1 MSGMQQAT
9 NRRED
14 GAWARRH
21 NHALVSLARQ
31 VWHEN
36 CSLASA
42 YAVICETAAETLEVE
57 RVNIWRCDGPDALR
71 CVHSYE
77 RTGRRHNPPGYEETI
92 RPLGPYAKML
102 DEVRVIDAADV
113 TTHGVLSGEGTSLAH
128 YLRRHDVRSLIDAP
142 MRCEGELIGVVCHE
156 QVGTARMWTAE
167 DEAFAGSIGDYAA
180 MAYETQRRRDAEGRL
195 RYLELHDPHTDL
207 PNRDHLL
214 EVAHSALRPLHG
226 DTAGVAA
233 IHIQVDTLMHADD
246 AVAPDMDVLV
256 AIAERLHEAFC
267 ETATLARVRSDGFAL
282 LPHRHLHETEALNMA
297 ERCIELVHETAAAA
311 GAPHAAASAGIAFS
325 RDLVAPSADALLRN
339 AELASQRARQGNADR
354 CEVFDAE
361 HHRGLLARLRTE
373 RSLRDAFAAG
383 RMHVHYQPEIDLH
396 DGRWRAAEAL
406 LRWRDEQGEVHS
418 AAEFVEI
425 AEDCGLIVPLGRWVL
440 AEACRAA
447 TVWPTNEGRAPL
459 LRVNVSARQFE
470 QPGLLEDVTQALLGS
485 GLPASRLCL
494 ELTET
499 SLLRDE
505 VAAAHTLSRLRGL
518 GIGVALDDFG
528 NGYSSLSY
536 LKHLPIDA
544 LKLDQSF
551 IAGLPTDRYD
561 LAIVQAI
568 AGLAKQVGIEVV
580 AEGVENE
587 AQADALRNCGI
598 ARAQGHLFSPALAEE
613 ALLERFGDRV

>member
-1 MSGMQQAT
+1 MSGMQAT

-21 NHALVSLARQ
+21 NHALVALARQ

-77 RTGRRHNPPGYEETI
+77 RTGRRHNPPGYEEII
-92 RPLGPYAKML
+92 RPLGAYAQML
-102 DEVRVIDAADV
+102 GEVRVIDAADV
-113 TTHGVLSGEGTSLAH
+113 ASHAALNDESTSLAQ
-128 YLRRHDVRSLIDAP
+128 YLRRHNVRSLVDAP

-156 QVGTARMWTAE
+156 QIGAARMWTPE

-180 MAYETQRRRDAEGRL
+180 MAYETQRRREAEGRL
-195 RYLELHDPHTDL
+195 RYLELHDPQTDL

-226 DTAGVAA
+226 DTTGVAA
-233 IHIQVDTLMHADD
+233 IHLQVDTLMGPED
-246 AVAPDMDVLV
+246 ASKAGTDVLV
-256 AIAERLHEAFC
+256 AIAERLREAFC
-267 ETATLARVRSDGFAL
+267 EIATVARVRSDGFAL
-282 LPHRHLHETEALNMA
+282 LPHRHLHETEALSLA
-297 ERCIELVHETAAAA
+297 EHCIELIHDTAIEA
-311 GAPHAAASAGIAFS
+311 GAPHAVAAAGIAFS

-339 AELASQRARQGNADR
+339 AELASQRARQGSADR

-361 HHRGLLARLRTE
+361 HHRGLLARMRTE
-373 RSLRDAFAAG
+373 QSLRDAFAAG
-383 RMHVHYQPEIDLH
+383 RMQVHYQPEIDLR

-406 LRWRDEQGEVHS
+406 LRWRDAEGRVHS
-418 AAEFVEI
+418 AGEFVDI
-425 AEDCGLIVPLGRWVL
+425 AEASGLIIPLGRWVL

-447 TVWPTNEGRAPL
+447 TAWPTRDESAPL

-470 QPGLLEDVTQALLGS
+470 QPGLLEDVTQALIGS

-499 SLLRDE
+499 ALLRDE
-505 VAAAHTLSRLRGL
+505 VAAAHILSRLRGL
-518 GIGVALDDFG
+518 GVGVALDDFG
-528 NGYSSLSY
+528 SGYSSLSY

-544 LKLDQSF
+544 LKLDQGF

-568 AGLAKQVGIEVV
+568 AGLAKQVNIEVV
-580 AEGVENE
+580 AEGVEND
-587 AQADALRNCGI
+587 AQADALRACGI
-598 ARAQGHLFSPALAEE
+598 VRAQGHLFAPALAEE
-613 ALLERFGDRV
+613 ALLEGFGDRV

>member
-1 MSGMQQAT
+1 MSGMPQAT
-9 NRRED
+9 NRREE

-31 VWHEN
+31 VWHED

-57 RVNIWRCDGPDALR
+57 RVNIWRCDGADALR
-71 CVHSYE
+71 CVHSYD
-77 RTGRRHNPPGYEETI
+77 RAGRRHNPPGYEETI
-92 RPLGPYAKML
+92 RPLGAYAQML
-102 DEVRVIDAADV
+102 GEVRVIDAADV
-113 TTHGVLSGEGTSLAH
+113 ATHTALNAEDTSLAH
-128 YLRRHDVRSLIDAP
+128 YLRRHNVRSLLDAP

-156 QVGTARMWTAE
+156 QVGAARVWTPE

-180 MAYETQRRRDAEGRL
+180 MAYETQRRREAEGRL

-214 EVAHSALRPLHG
+214 EVAHTALRPLHG

-233 IHIQVDTLMHADD
+233 IHLQVDTLMGADESEQ
-246 AVAPDMDVLV
+246 AGADVLV
-256 AIAERLHEAFC
+256 AIAERLREEFC

-282 LPHRHLHETEALNMA
+282 LPHRHLHETEALNLA
-297 ERCIELVHETAAAA
+297 ERCIELIRDSAIAA
-311 GAPHAAASAGIAFS
+311 GAPHAVAAAGIAFS

-339 AELASQRARQGNADR
+339 AELASQRARQGSADR

-361 HHRGLLARLRTE
+361 HHRGLLARMRTE
-373 RSLRDAFAAG
+373 QSLRDAFAAG
-383 RMHVHYQPEIDLH
+383 RMQVHYQPEIDLH

-406 LRWRDEQGEVHS
+406 LRWRDEQGELRS
-418 AAEFVEI
+418 AGEFVDI
-425 AEDCGLIVPLGRWVL
+425 AEASGLIVPLGRWVL

-447 TVWPTNEGRAPL
+447 TAWPMRDGRAPL

-470 QPGLLEDVTQALLGS
+470 QPGLLQDVTQALLAS
-485 GLPASRLCL
+485 GLPAQRLCL

-505 VAAAHTLSRLRGL
+505 MAAAHTLSRLRGL
-518 GIGVALDDFG
+518 GVGVALDDFG
-528 NGYSSLSY
+528 SGYSSLSY

-544 LKLDQSF
+544 LKLDQGF

-587 AQADALRNCGI
+587 AQADALRACGI
-598 ARAQGHLFSPALAEE
+598 ARAQGHLFAPALTEE
-613 ALLERFGDRV
+613 ALLQSFGDAV

>member
-1 MSGMQQAT
+1 MSNMQQAT
-9 NRRED
+9 NRHED

-21 NHALVSLARQ
+21 NHALVALARQ
-31 VWHEN
+31 VWHEG

-42 YAVICETAAETLEVE
+42 YAAICETAAETLEVE
-57 RVNIWRCDGPDALR
+57 RVNIWRCDGADALH

-77 RTGRRHNPPGYEETI
+77 RAGRRHNPPGYEETI
-92 RPLGPYAKML
+92 QPLGAYAAML
-102 DEVRVIDAADV
+102 GEVRVIDAADV
-113 TTHGVLSGEGTSLAH
+113 ATHGALKDGGTSLAH
-128 YLRRHDVRSLIDAP
+128 YLRRHDVRSLLDAP

-156 QVGTARMWTAE
+156 QVGFARRWTPE
-167 DEAFAGSIGDYAA
+167 DEAFAASIGDYAA
-180 MAYETQRRRDAEGRL
+180 MAYETQRRREAESRL

-226 DTAGVAA
+226 DTVGVAA
-233 IHIQVDTLMHADD
+233 IHLQVDTLMHADD
-246 AVAPDMDVLV
+246 AGAGVLV
-256 AIAERLHEAFC
+256 AVAERLREEFC
-267 ETATLARVRSDGFAL
+267 ETATLARVRSDAFAL
-282 LPHRHLHETEALNMA
+282 LPHRHLHETEALNLA
-297 ERCIELVHETAAAA
+297 ERCIELVDDTVIAA
-311 GAPHAAASAGIAFS
+311 GAPHAVACAGIAFS
-325 RDLVAPSADALLRN
+325 RDLAAPSADALLRN
-339 AELASQRARQGNADR
+339 AELASQRARQGSADR

-373 RSLRDAFAAG
+373 RALRDAFAAG
-383 RMHVHYQPEIDLH
+383 RMQVHYQPEIDLQ
-396 DGRWRAAEAL
+396 DGRWCAAEAL
-406 LRWRDEQGEVHS
+406 LRWGDDQGDVRV

-447 TVWPTNEGRAPL
+447 TVWPMSEDRAPL

-470 QPGLLEDVTQALLGS
+470 QPGLLADVAHALSAS
-485 GLPASRLCL
+485 GLPPARLCL

-499 SLLRDE
+499 ALLRDP
-505 VAAAHTLSRLRGL
+505 VAAAHTLSRLRAL
-518 GIGVALDDFG
+518 GVGVALDDFG
-528 NGYSSLSY
+528 HGYSSLSY
-536 LKHLPIDA
+536 LKHLPIDT

-580 AEGVENE
+580 AEGVEND
-587 AQADALRNCGI
+587 AQADALRECGI

-613 ALLERFGDRV
+613 ELLERFGNNV